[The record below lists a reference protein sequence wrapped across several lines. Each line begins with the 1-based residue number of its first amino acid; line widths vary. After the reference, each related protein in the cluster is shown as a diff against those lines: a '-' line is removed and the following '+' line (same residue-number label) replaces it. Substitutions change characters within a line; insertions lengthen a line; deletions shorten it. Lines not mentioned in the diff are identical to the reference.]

1 MGLLS
6 RYLAAVVGCSCIAFA
21 SCGGDDSGPS
31 TRQAKTAPPSAAT
44 DTQGGVQLEDLDGR
58 LGGAVTADA
67 EDRDEQ
73 TLEKGG
79 PIPDAL
85 AEPPSDD
92 TGVGAG
98 GACPDP
104 ELVPAADNMRR
115 ISTATLCLM
124 NSERRKQGLP
134 SLATDAIRAQ
144 ASRGHSMDMVKRSY
158 FAHNSPEGRTV
169 VDRLRSARYIP
180 KGRGWTV
187 GENLAWGS
195 GPLGSPRAIV
205 QAWLDSPGHRKNL
218 LSPRYSA
225 VGLGIVH
232 GNPQDAASG
241 ATFTTDFGRKG

>member
-1 MGLLS
+1 MSLPSRHLL
-6 RYLAAVVGCSCIAFA
+6 AVLGCSCIAFS
-21 SCGGDDSGPS
+21 SCGGDDSGSS
-31 TRQAKTAPPSAAT
+31 TRQAKTAPPTATT

-67 EDRDEQ
+67 EDKEQ
-73 TLEKGG
+73 ILEKGG
-79 PIPDAL
+79 AIPDDL

-104 ELVPAADNMRR
+104 ELAPAADNMRR
-115 ISTATLCLM
+115 IGTATLCLM

-134 SLATDAIRAQ
+134 PLATDAVLAR
-144 ASRGHSMDMVKRSY
+144 ASRGHSADMVKRSY
-158 FAHNSPEGRTV
+158 FAHDSPEGRTV
-169 VDRLRSARYIP
+169 VDRLRAARYIP

-232 GNPQDAASG
+232 GSPQDASSG

>member
-1 MGLLS
+1 MGLSS
-6 RYLAAVVGCSCIAFA
+6 RYLLAVVGCSCIAL
-21 SCGGDDSGPS
+21 SGCGGDDSEPS
-31 TRQAKTAPPSAAT
+31 TRQAKTAPSSATT
-44 DTQGGVQLEDLDGR
+44 DTQGGVKLEDLDGR
-58 LGGAVTADA
+58 LGGAITADA
-67 EDRDEQ
+67 NDEDQ
-73 TLEKGG
+73 ILEDGG
-79 PIPDAL
+79 AIPDDL

-104 ELVPAADNMRR
+104 ELAPAPDTIRR
-115 ISTATLCLM
+115 IGTATLCLM
-124 NSERRKQGLP
+124 NAERRKHGVP
-134 SLATDAIRAQ
+134 PLATDAILAR
-144 ASRGHSMDMVKRSY
+144 ASRVHSTDMVKRSY
-158 FAHNSPEGRTV
+158 FAHDSPEGRTV
-169 VDRLRSARYIP
+169 VDRLRAARYIP

-205 QAWLDSPGHRKNL
+205 QAWINSPGHRKNL

-232 GNPQDAASG
+232 GSPQDPGSG

>member
-1 MGLLS
+1 MSLPS
-6 RYLAAVVGCSCIAFA
+6 RYLLTVVGCSCIVFS

-31 TRQAKTAPPSAAT
+31 TREARTAPPSATT

-67 EDRDEQ
+67 KDDEQ
-73 TLEKGG
+73 ILEKGG
-79 PIPDAL
+79 AIPDDL

-98 GACPDP
+98 AACPDP
-104 ELVPAADNMRR
+104 ELVPTADNLAR
-115 ISTATLCLM
+115 ISTATVCLM
-124 NSERRKQGLP
+124 NSERRKQGVP
-134 SLATDAIRAQ
+134 PLATDAVLAR
-144 ASRGHSMDMVKRSY
+144 ASRVHSTDMVKRSY
-158 FAHNSPEGRTV
+158 FAHDSPDGRTV
-169 VDRLRSARYIP
+169 VDRLRAARYIP
-180 KGRGWTV
+180 KGGRWTV

-205 QAWLDSPGHRKNL
+205 QAWIDSPGHRKNL

-232 GNPQDAASG
+232 GNPQDPSSG
-241 ATFTTDFGRKG
+241 ATFTTSFGRKG

>member
-1 MGLLS
+1 MDVPS
-6 RYLAAVVGCSCIAFA
+6 RHLIAVLGCSCIALA
-21 SCGGDDSGPS
+21 SCGGDEPGPS
-31 TRQAKTAPPSAAT
+31 ARQPETAPPSATT
-44 DTQGGVQLEDLDGR
+44 DTRGGVQLEDVDGR

-67 EDRDEQ
+67 TDTDEQ
-73 TLEKGG
+73 ILEKGG
-79 PIPDAL
+79 PIPDDL

-104 ELVPAADNMRR
+104 ELVPAADNLPR
-115 ISTATLCLM
+115 IGAATLCLM
-124 NSERRKQGLP
+124 NAQRRKHGLP
-134 SLATDAIRAQ
+134 PLTTDAILAR
-144 ASRGHSMDMVKRSY
+144 ASRGHSADMVKRSY

-232 GNPQDAASG
+232 GNPQDPGNG
-241 ATFTTDFGRKG
+241 ATFTTAFGRRG